1 MTHLIKFD
9 VEKSNVQLLSLENS
23 GYKILDESSIPKTY
37 IHAPYLAII
46 KGAYLAIKNNIRV
59 YKMEGWNAQISAKVD
74 EWFGKSFPL
83 KFKYSSKDIQ
93 FWIKSSQELMDKSFL
108 TNGWELLEKAII
120 FIFGAID
127 RIYIDNPEAIKIEV
141 TKLNYYFDIYNSNK
155 KIEEQFDEYNLFSD
169 ASVREF
175 DKVATI
181 AGLIKNQKNEI
192 LTVYRSK
199 VDYKNYSDSNL
210 TEMLA
215 ITEGLKVALDMGI
228 KNIKIFTDSMCAIE
242 KLQKYSPYYRGLFSE
257 NVEMM
262 IKYIKAFNECKFVH
276 INRHHNKLA
285 DEMTHF

>member
-1 MTHLIKFD
+1 MTHLIRFD
-9 VEKSNVQLLSLENS
+9 AEKSSVQLLISESL
-23 GYKILDESSIPKTY
+23 GYKILDESSVPKTY

-59 YKMEGWNAQISAKVD
+59 YKMEGWNTQISAKVD

-83 KFKYSSKDIQ
+83 KFKYPSKDIQ

-127 RIYIDNPEAIKIEV
+127 RIYIDNPNAIKLEV
-141 TKLNYYFDIYNSNK
+141 TKLNYTFDIYDSSK
-155 KIEEQFDEYNLFSD
+155 SLESQFDEYNLFSD
-169 ASVREF
+169 ASVRDF
-175 DKVATI
+175 DKVSTI
-181 AGLIKNQKNEI
+181 AGLIKNKNNEI

-199 VDYKNYSDSNL
+199 VEYERYSDSNL
-210 TEMLA
+210 AEMLA
-215 ITEGLKVALDMGI
+215 ITEGLMVALDMGI

-242 KLQKYSPYYRGLFSE
+242 KLQKYSPYYKGLFSN

-262 IKYIKAFNECKFVH
+262 IKYIKAFNECKFIH
-276 INRHHNKLA
+276 INRHHNTLA